1 MSENVC
7 CGIAIPQI
15 FLDGAVDM
23 SLIGRWARRAEE
35 LNFESLWTLESI
47 TGNVPILEPVTLLAH
62 VSALTQKV
70 RLGTSVMI
78 APYRNPVQLAK
89 AMGSL
94 DHLSSGRLIVGM
106 GLGNSLEDYAPFGI
120 SSENR
125 VRRFVEVM
133 DVMKALWTEKEARY
147 SGQLWQ
153 LEGTQM
159 EPKPVQKPY
168 PPIWMGAGHP
178 RALRRAVRHA
188 DGWMGAGASSTA
200 QFIENAG
207 YVRTYLEES
216 GRDPATFAV
225 SKRVYMAIDNDEGRA
240 ETRLRQWFG
249 DSIYKDADMAA
260 RVAVWGSA
268 SKCTDKLAE
277 IAEAGAQMLMLN
289 PVYDH
294 MEHLETLA
302 QEVVPNL

>member
-1 MSENVC
+1 MSEQMRW
-7 CGIAIPQI
+7 GIAVPQV
-15 FLDGAVDM
+15 FLDGAMDM
-23 SLIGRWARRAEE
+23 PLIGRWTKRAEE
-35 LNFESLWTLESI
+35 LGFESLWTLESI
-47 TGNVPILEPVTLLAH
+47 TGDVPILEPVTLLSYMA
-62 VSALTQKV
+62 ALTEKV
-70 RLGTSVMI
+70 RLGTSAMVV
-78 APYRNPVQLAK
+78 PHRNPVQLAK

-106 GLGNSLEDYAPFGI
+106 GLGNDLKDYANFGI

-125 VRRFVEVM
+125 VRRFVEIM
-133 DVMKALWTEKEARY
+133 DVMKALWTEKEAKY
-147 SGQLWQ
+147 PGQFWQ
-153 LEGTQM
+153 LEGTKM

-207 YVRTYLEES
+207 YIRTYLEEAD
-216 GRDPATFAV
+216 RDPSTFAV
-225 SKRVYMAIDNDEGRA
+225 SKRVYLAIDNDEDRA
-240 ETRLRQWFG
+240 ESRLRQWFG
-249 DSIYKDADMAA
+249 ASIYKEADMAS
-260 RVAVWGSA
+260 RVAVWGST
-268 SKCTDKLAE
+268 SQCVEKLAK

-289 PVYDH
+289 PVFDH
-294 MEHLETLA
+294 MEHLEALA

>member
-1 MSENVC
+1 MSEQMRW
-7 CGIAIPQI
+7 GIAVPQV
-15 FLDGAVDM
+15 FLDGAMDM
-23 SLIGRWARRAEE
+23 PLIGRWTKRAEE
-35 LNFESLWTLESI
+35 LGFESLWTLESI
-47 TGNVPILEPVTLLAH
+47 TGDVPILEPVTLLSYMA
-62 VSALTQKV
+62 ALTEKV
-70 RLGTSVMI
+70 RLGTSVMVV
-78 APYRNPVQLAK
+78 PHRNPVQLAK

-106 GLGNSLEDYAPFGI
+106 GLGNDLKDYANFGI

-125 VRRFVEVM
+125 VRRFVEIM
-133 DVMKALWTEKEARY
+133 DVMKALWTEKEAKY
-147 SGQLWQ
+147 PGQFWQ
-153 LEGTQM
+153 LEGTKM

-207 YVRTYLEES
+207 YIRTYLEEAD
-216 GRDPATFAV
+216 RDPSTFAV
-225 SKRVYMAIDNDEGRA
+225 SKRVYLAIDNDEDRA
-240 ETRLRQWFG
+240 ESRLRQWFG
-249 DSIYKDADMAA
+249 ASIYKEADMAS
-260 RVAVWGSA
+260 RVAVWGST
-268 SKCTDKLAE
+268 SQCVEKLAK

-289 PVYDH
+289 PVFDH
-294 MEHLETLA
+294 MEHLEALA